1 LSNALEMRFGK
12 GTQLKISI
20 EEPDAETPAQ
30 TKAREEREKQ
40 QSAESS
46 LKDDAN
52 VKAIE
57 EMFGATLDEK
67 SIRPV

>member
-1 LSNALEMRFGK
+1 MRFCK

-20 EEPDAETPAQ
+20 EEPEAETPTQ
-30 TKAREEREKQ
+30 KRSREGREKQ
-40 QSAESS
+40 QAAESS
-46 LKDDAN
+46 LKDDDN
-52 VKAIE
+52 VRAME